1 MAVKD
6 ALLAACGLAVKV
18 GTITVCRDLELALA
32 PGECWALL
40 GRNGAGKTTLLHT
53 LAGLRPA
60 RAGNIYLGGRSLDAL
75 PRRETARRLGLLPQ
89 AFDDPFPGTVLE
101 AALSGRHP
109 HLGLWEWE
117 GAQDVARARQ
127 ALARVGLAGFE
138 GRDVRTL
145 SGGERRRLG
154 LATVLVQDP
163 AVLLLDEPAG
173 HLDPCHRHRVLEL
186 VGALCRENNH
196 SALVSLHEPE
206 LAWRHCTHALVL
218 LGNGKTA
225 SGPREQV
232 LTDDVLT
239 RCYDYPMRRLEA
251 GGQILFQE
259 G

>member
-1 MAVKD
+1 MKD
-6 ALLAACGLAVKV
+6 ALLAARSLAVQV
-18 GTITVCRDLELALA
+18 GTVTVCRGLELALA
-32 PGECWALL
+32 PGQCWALL

-60 RAGNIYLGGRSLDAL
+60 RAGDIRLDGRPLETL
-75 PRRETARRLGLLPQ
+75 PRREAARRLGLLPQ

-117 GAQDVARARQ
+117 DAEDVARARQ

-163 AVLLLDEPAG
+163 AVLLLDEPAS
-173 HLDPCHRHRVLEL
+173 HLDPRHRHRVLEL
-186 VGALCRENNH
+186 VGTLCREDGRT
-196 SALVSLHEPE
+196 ALVSLHEPE

-218 LGNGKTA
+218 LGNGETA
-225 SGPREQV
+225 AGPREQV
-232 LTDDVLT
+232 LTDEVLT
-239 RCYDYPMRRLEA
+239 RCYDYPVRRLEA
-251 GGQILFQE
+251 GGEVWFRE